1 MSSTSPTSRVNWTC
15 PGCGK
20 VYAVPSIAGLTVCP
34 KCQQKLADIPA
45 APRSSVNGFLWA
57 WILWTVVCA
66 SYVAN
71 MMLSVMSSAGTSN
84 KALETA
90 ASAVSI
96 VVFVVVLP
104 IYIGGTAVIALVK
117 FISSRKKP

>member
-1 MSSTSPTSRVNWTC
+1 MSSPTPSSRVNWTC

-20 VYAVPSIAGLTVCP
+20 VYAVPSTAGLTVCP
-34 KCQQKLADIPA
+34 TCQQKLAEIPA
-45 APRSSVNGFLWA
+45 APQASINWFLWA
-57 WILWTVVCA
+57 WILWTAVCA

-71 MMLSVMSSAGTSN
+71 MMLSVMSSTGASN
-84 KALETA
+84 KAIETA
-90 ASAVSI
+90 AAAVSI